1 MDRKSVGSLRTAEND
16 VLLSIIRE
24 TRTRAKVSQEELSK
38 RLGQSI
44 TFMVKV
50 ERGTRRLDLVE
61 FIRVAE
67 ALGQNPEEMF
77 GEVMAAIRSSVR

>member
-1 MDRKSVGSLRTAEND
+1 MERKSVGSLRTAEND
-16 VLLSIIRE
+16 VLLSVIRE

-67 ALGQNPEEMF
+67 ALGQNPEELF
-77 GEVMAAIRSSVR
+77 GEVMRTIRASLR